1 MVSSSKIK
9 SVDFYRKILRDLNY
23 SSVIANR
30 LEFYSESIASTCSNV
45 TTLHGEKRPRED
57 CVDMDFQAS
66 DQDFQGSTSA
76 KKMVKSYVLH
86 DYIYFLY
93 CGDALY
99 INYGRA
105 VFYVKE
111 ELKLENVELILEDF
125 DYLQLPCALKEVI
138 EINSDTSVAEAVKI
152 MAQHSI
158 LSVPVVDV
166 DAPED
171 ATWIVRY
178 LGIIEY
184 AGIVVWILHQ

>member
-1 MVSSSKIK
+1 MFVT
-9 SVDFYRKILRDLNY
+9 
-23 SSVIANR
+23 VIAYPN
-30 LEFYSESIASTCSNV
+30 
-45 TTLHGEKRPRED
+45 
-57 CVDMDFQAS
+57 DM
-66 DQDFQGSTSA
+66 
-76 KKMVKSYVLH
+76 
-86 DYIYFLY
+86 ILY
-93 CGDALY
+93 A
-99 INYGRA
+99 
-105 VFYVKE
+105 E

-152 MAQHSI
+152 MAQHNI

-166 DAPED
+166 HAPED